1 MKVEFQI
8 TEASSY
14 PVTNPKTK
22 KSQIRVRIA
31 GTDVKGNQYVANVT
45 SRQFTPNNPEKLQDY
60 KKGTAFVD
68 FYDEGDELLGGNTC
82 TGSFKIV
89 RNISCTPS
97 INSQVVKEM
106 GKNLAALMAQ
116 EMGIGSN
123 LITIQGT
130 PVSQAPV
137 QEEVEEENDLV
148 PEGIEEDEL

>member
-8 TEASSY
+8 TEATSY

-31 GTDVKGNQYVANVT
+31 GVDAKGNEYVANVT

-82 TGSFKIV
+82 TGNFKIV

-106 GKNLAALMAQ
+106 GKNLAVLMAQ
-116 EMGIGSN
+116 EMGLGN
-123 LITIQGT
+123 QITIQGT
-130 PVSQAPV
+130 PVSQAPIH
-137 QEEVEEENDLV
+137 EEEEENDLV
-148 PEGIEEDEL
+148 PEVLEEDEL